1 MLMVHEKKSL
11 TISRGNFF
19 FTILQYNA
27 EEIGCLSSFHVHIM
41 IYPRKKGSALSIALV
56 IL

>member
-11 TISRGNFF
+11 TISRENFF